1 MAYWFLRIFSACFL
15 FAQVAAGQSV
25 RYTGSVGSAPIELTL
40 MESVDGDIR
49 GVYAYTRF
57 GTPIEL
63 SGTLKQGVLRLTERN
78 SLGKN
83 SANLTIMAFAA
94 TNETAAG
101 TWKNLATGRQLPLV
115 LTQLPQ
121 GGKEP
126 RTASGGHE
134 LLQVA
139 SLPNTYFKIVLAG
152 NPDDYNGQVTAVR
165 LVEKRTNRL
174 VQELAVVSQSHGL
187 NTVQVGDYNF
197 DGHPD
202 FEVFESSY
210 AGPNTSSFYFLY
222 NPLTKR
228 YVDSGFTGTSL
239 EFDARS
245 KWITETNSC
254 CAGSSV
260 TKAEYKVVRNR
271 MVLVAEHC
279 YRWDDKK
286 QELVER
292 KLSACR

>member
-1 MAYWFLRIFSACFL
+1 MTRWFLRIFFACLL

-25 RYTGSVGSAPIELTL
+25 RYAGSVGTAPIELTL
-40 MESVDGDIR
+40 MESVNGHIG
-49 GVYAYTRF
+49 GVYTYTRF
-57 GTPIEL
+57 GTPIGL
-63 SGTLKQGVLRLTERN
+63 SGTLKQGLLQLTERN
-78 SLGKN
+78 SLGKI
-83 SANLTIMAFAA
+83 SASLTITDFAA
-94 TNETAAG
+94 TNETATG
-101 TWKNLATGRQLPLV
+101 TWKDLATGRQLPLV
-115 LTQLPQ
+115 LTRLP
-121 GGKEP
+121 GGGTEP
-126 RTASGGHE
+126 LTASGGHE
-134 LLQVA
+134 LLQAA

-152 NPDDYNGQVTAVR
+152 NSDDYNGQVTAVR

-174 VQELAVVSQSHGL
+174 VQELAVASQSHGL

-245 KWITETNSC
+245 KRIYETNSC

-260 TKAEYKVVRNR
+260 VRNEYKVVRNR

-292 KLSACR
+292 KPSACQ